1 MHWLLVEETCISF
14 HWPRKNQPYKQQSQ
28 LMQKVVLVIMFYF
41 KISLFPTHLRIHHP
55 AFLKIKIKWRI
66 FVWSWSDLTIDKIRN
81 ISYFNSFKLSIQ
93 ASARFQKCFH
103 LQIHK
108 KISANLGIP
117 HPQEKIM
124 IKFSSNQGRL
134 REEIFV
140 NSRQPT
146 LHKKNSSCQLSR
158 QISAIIFFKSR
169 RLVLLYENSNQ
180 GRLQEI

>member
-1 MHWLLVEETCISF
+1 MAFQSVPTTLLFGIWPNKTDALTSQYEYCFSSQWRVSARLLILVEETCISF

-28 LMQKVVLVIMFYF
+28 LIQKVVLVIMFYF

-66 FVWSWSDLTIDKIRN
+66 FVQQFQAFDSGFSTISKMFSPPN
-81 ISYFNSFKLSIQ
+81 
-93 ASARFQKCFH
+93 
-103 LQIHK
+103 
-108 KISANLGIP
+108 
-117 HPQEKIM
+117 PQENFGKPRHPTSTRKM

-146 LHKKNSSCQLSR
+146 LHKKNSSCQGRFR
-158 QISAIIFFKSR
+158 Q
-169 RLVLLYENSNQ
+169 
-180 GRLQEI
+180 

>member
-1 MHWLLVEETCISF
+1 MPARLLILVSF
-14 HWPRKNQPYKQQSQ
+14 HWPRKNKPYKQQSQ

-66 FVWSWSDLTIDKIRN
+66 FVQQFQAFDSGFSTISKI
-81 ISYFNSFKLSIQ
+81 
-93 ASARFQKCFH
+93 FH

-117 HPQEKIM
+117 HPQEKEKM

-146 LHKKNSSCQLSR
+146 QRKKNSSCQGRFR
-158 QISAIIFFKSR
+158 Q
-169 RLVLLYENSNQ
+169 
-180 GRLQEI
+180 